1 MTSTLQQ
8 LFDLCVVPLLG
19 VITTYIVKFIK
30 KKSEEIDNKV
40 TNENTKKYN
49 DLLSSLIQE
58 CVIATNQTYVDALK
72 NRNAFDAE
80 AQKEAFELTYNKV
93 RELMTEELRLQL
105 SDVYDDLTEYITTKI
120 EAEVNL
126 LKTEVKCEN

>member
-40 TNENTKKYN
+40 TNENIKKYN
-49 DLLSSLIQE
+49 DILSSLIQE

-72 NRNAFDAE
+72 GQKLFDE
-80 AQKEAFELTYNKV
+80 DAQKKAFELTYNKV

-120 EAEVNL
+120 EAEVNI